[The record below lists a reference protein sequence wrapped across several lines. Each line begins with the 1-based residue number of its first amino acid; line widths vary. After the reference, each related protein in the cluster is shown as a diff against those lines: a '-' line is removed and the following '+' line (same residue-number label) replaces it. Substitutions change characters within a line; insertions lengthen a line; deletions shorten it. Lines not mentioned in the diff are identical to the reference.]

1 MEAKPGD
8 PERAIRADMRK
19 IRKEIQARENDN
31 RQLFKLKFYW
41 FTGLA
46 SLLNYKLAFSLITW
60 AILIVFWL
68 LIDRK
73 ILRTKSP

>member
-8 PERAIRADMRK
+8 PEREIRADMRK

-41 FTGLA
+41 STGLA